1 MLGRDRGRYLCSRR
15 RGNHPKIFKMQVMLS
30 SPEILPVPSPVPAR
44 PAPPSH
50 RFLAASLR
58 IALLGLVVATAP
70 GCALLNQFL
79 GQGGGAQGVANLLN
93 PRVSATPLRLS
104 RSPSMQALGAY
115 FCPQVIND
123 PIARMGCSVALGS
136 PPPREQM
143 VFEFATTVTI
153 QNPNNVPIPALDLL
167 LAMKMFQG
175 QGAESLGAICVSMC
189 GANDRGCNGQP
200 KPGACTSNQPTIRT
214 MRDFV
219 SAVPGLI
226 AGLVGAALSGELQK
240 STIAAGGNV
249 VLNLNFG
256 LGIDQALRVI
266 QRVIPQLVESQL
278 QRGRPSLVIPVS
290 GEGTVFVNMPGS
302 GRIGVGFGPLS
313 TNWQVL

>member
-1 MLGRDRGRYLCSRR
+1 
-15 RGNHPKIFKMQVMLS
+15 MQTRCPSNS
-30 SPEILPVPSPVPAR
+30 SPRRWPQAWVAR
-44 PAPPSH
+44 G
-50 RFLAASLR
+50 LR
-58 IALLGLVVATAP
+58 LALLTLVVSTAP
-70 GCALLNQFL
+70 GCTYLNQFL
-79 GQGGGAQGVANLLN
+79 GSGGVQGVANLLA
-93 PRVSATPLRLS
+93 PRVNATPLRLS
-104 RSPSMQALGAY
+104 RAPSMQALGAY
-115 FCPQVIND
+115 YCPQVIND
-123 PIARMGCSVALGS
+123 PIARMGCAVVIG
-136 PPPREQM
+136 PPPPQNQL

-153 QNPNNVPIPALDLL
+153 QNPNNVPIPALDVL

-175 QGAESLGAICVSMC
+175 QPGTESLGAVCVSMC
-189 GANDRGCNGQP
+189 GQQDPTCNGQP

-219 SAVPGLI
+219 AAVPGLI
-226 AGLVGAALSGELQK
+226 AGLVGAAISGELRK

-266 QRVIPQLVESQL
+266 QKVVPQLVESQL
-278 QRGRPSLVIPVS
+278 QRGRPSLIIPVS

-302 GRIGVGFGPLS
+302 GRIGVGFGPLT